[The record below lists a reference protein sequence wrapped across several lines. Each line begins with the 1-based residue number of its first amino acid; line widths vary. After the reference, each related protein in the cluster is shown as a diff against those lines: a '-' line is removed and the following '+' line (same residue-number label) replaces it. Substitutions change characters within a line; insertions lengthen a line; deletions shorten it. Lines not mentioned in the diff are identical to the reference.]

1 MENTLGSGEILGQ
14 LWRIAI
20 GVGSVIFVSALVHFG
35 NKYAREQMGEERWK
49 SFFTDRF
56 SFVVGIPMSMVAA
69 FGLVVYFEITSEGP
83 IEISLWGLE
92 LKGPAGPL
100 MMWVVVFLAIVL
112 GIKVLGK
119 KSG

>member
-1 MENTLGSGEILGQ
+1 MESTLGTDEILVQ

-20 GVGSVIFVSALVHFG
+20 GVFSIIFVSALVHFG
-35 NKYAREQMGEERWK
+35 NRYAREQMGEEEWK
-49 SFFTDRF
+49 SFFADRF